1 MKGQIKWCIFL
12 QKRISKSMKILSG
25 QAVSKVHRLRI
36 HLEVRDFVQKYGH
49 APELAVILVGD
60 CVASQ
65 IYVGKKEAAC
75 KKVGIVSHRYH
86 INAKESPEKLKA
98 LLEQLN
104 KDQRIH
110 GILLQLPLP
119 QNFDQA
125 QMLQKLSHL
134 KDVDGL
140 SFDAIGR
147 LCCQQTRV
155 EPCTPKGVMAIL
167 KHHDIQVA
175 GQKTVVIGRSQIVGK
190 PMFHLLTNANATV
203 TLCHSQTH
211 NLSDYTRQADLVV
224 VAAGKPRFL
233 GRSDFKKNS
242 VVIDVGMHRQKNG
255 SLCGDVRFEELEGHV
270 FAATPVPGGV
280 GPMTVTM
287 LLQNTLELA
296 RIQKLQ

>member
-1 MKGQIKWCIFL
+1 MKVLNGQVV
-12 QKRISKSMKILSG
+12 S
-25 QAVSKVHRLRI
+25 QAHRLRI
-36 HLEVRDFVQKYGH
+36 YSEVQEFVQEYGH

-60 CVASQ
+60 CAASQ
-65 IYVGKKEAAC
+65 IYVSKKEAAC
-75 KKVGIVSHRYH
+75 KKVGIISHRYS
-86 INAKESPEKLKA
+86 IDAKEPSAKLES
-98 LLEQLN
+98 LLAQLN

-119 QNFDQA
+119 QGFDQA
-125 QMLQKLSHL
+125 KMLQKLSHL

-147 LCCQQTRV
+147 LCCQQTSI

-167 KHHDIQVA
+167 KHYDIQVA
-175 GQKTVVIGRSQIVGK
+175 GQKAVVIGRSRIVGK

-203 TLCHSQTH
+203 ILCHSQTH

-233 GRSDFKKNS
+233 GRDDFKKDS
-242 VVIDVGMHRQKNG
+242 VVIDVGIHRQKNG
-255 SLCGDVRFEELEGHV
+255 SLCGDVRFEELEGHAL
-270 FAATPVPGGV
+270 AATPVPGGV

-296 RIQKLQ
+296 RMQKLQ